1 MALTTYTITI
11 TNQNTD
17 PRVIAGTVDT
27 TVISPTGITTP
38 QTPFE
43 EYISDSQTINDGSIL
58 VPLFQKFF
66 DFKLKASSILTLA
79 TEDSVEAAY
88 YSNLKLDGALVAV
101 TTDPVVTVS
110 VTLSETTAE
119 ITTNGGTKALS
130 ATTTPASGVT
140 VTWASSDESVATVSS
155 GTVTAVG
162 NGTAVITA
170 TGTIDGVTAIAT
182 CTVTV
187 SGQS

>member
-11 TNQNTD
+11 TNQNTN
-17 PRVIAGTVDT
+17 PKVIDGSVDT
-27 TVISPTGITTP
+27 IVISPTGITTP
-38 QTPFE
+38 ATPFE
-43 EYISDSQTINDGSIL
+43 EYVSDIATVSDGSIL

-66 DFKLKASSILTLA
+66 DFKLKASSILTLT
-79 TEDSVEAAY
+79 TEDSEEAAY

-110 VTLSETTAE
+110 VTLSDTTAA

-140 VTWASSDESVATVSS
+140 VTWASSDESVATVTN
-155 GTVTAVG
+155 GTVTAAG

-187 SGQS
+187 TGQS